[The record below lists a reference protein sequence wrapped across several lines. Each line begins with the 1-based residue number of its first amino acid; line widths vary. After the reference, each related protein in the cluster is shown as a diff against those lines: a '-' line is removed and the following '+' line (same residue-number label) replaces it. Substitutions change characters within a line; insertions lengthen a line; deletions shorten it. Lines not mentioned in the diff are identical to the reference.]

1 MLHGPNEFLIHEVV
15 VGFRSSVL
23 PEELRDVNTLILDGS
38 VVDMDEIVNSVFT
51 PPFMSNSRLV
61 LVEGL
66 LAKFGSRAKKSSSRS
81 TNLGNWS
88 DFVGRITRIPD
99 TTILVFKEGDLT
111 SGNALLNKLSAVAD
125 VRRFPDMGRAEVIE
139 WIEERARNMGLE
151 IEYSAKKLLAEY
163 VGSELRVLNSELGKL
178 SLYKGTDTVKRQDII
193 NIVADVREES
203 IFMAVD
209 ATVQGQVGRSL
220 KLVRSLIYSGYN
232 PAVIIRMIERQVR
245 LLILAK
251 HLRVSGIPRST
262 WPKKLSLS
270 GYPLRKTLA
279 QEGSFSRSELEE
291 FHNRILAYDLR
302 VRMGDLSEEMGLDM
316 LLLESGM
323 KG

>member
-1 MLHGPNEFLIHEVV
+1 
-15 VGFRSSVL
+15 
-23 PEELRDVNTLILDGS
+23 
-38 VVDMDEIVNSVFT
+38 
-51 PPFMSNSRLV
+51 
-61 LVEGL
+61 
-66 LAKFGSRAKKSSSRS
+66 
-81 TNLGNWS
+81 
-88 DFVGRITRIPD
+88 
-99 TTILVFKEGDLT
+99 
-111 SGNALLNKLSAVAD
+111 
-125 VRRFPDMGRAEVIE
+125 MGQAEVIK

-209 ATVQGQVGRSL
+209 AAVQGQVGRSL

-232 PAVIIRMIERQVR
+232 PAGVIRMIERQVR

-251 HLRVSGIPRST
+251 HLRVSGIPRSS

-279 QEGSFSRSELEE
+279 QEVSFSRSELEE

-302 VRMGDLSEEMGLDM
+302 VRTGGLSEEMGLDM
-316 LLLESGM
+316 LLLESAV

>member
-15 VGFRSSVL
+15 LGFRSDVL

-66 LAKFGSRAKKSSSRS
+66 LARFGSRAKKSSSRS
-81 TNLGNWS
+81 TNLGNWV
-88 DFVGRITRIPD
+88 DFIGQITGIPD

-209 ATVQGQVGRSL
+209 AAVQGQVGRSL

-279 QEGSFSRSELEE
+279 QEVSFSRSELEE

-316 LLLESGM
+316 LLLESAV

>member
-15 VGFRSSVL
+15 VGFRSGVL

-66 LAKFGSRAKKSSSRS
+66 LGKFDSRAKKSSSRS
-81 TNLGNWS
+81 TNLGNWA

-111 SGNALLNKLSAVAD
+111 SGNVLLNKLSAVAD
-125 VRRFPDMGRAEVIE
+125 VRRFPDMGRAEVIK

-151 IEYSAKKLLAEY
+151 MEYSAKKLLAEY

-178 SLYKGTDTVKRQDII
+178 SLYKGTDTVKRRDIM

-209 ATVQGQVGRSL
+209 AAVQGQVGRSL

-232 PAVIIRMIERQVR
+232 PAVVIRMIERQVR

-279 QEGSFSRSELEE
+279 QEVSFSRSELEE
-291 FHNRILAYDLR
+291 FHNRILACDLR
-302 VRMGDLSEEMGLDM
+302 VRTGGLSEEMGLDM
-316 LLLESGM
+316 LLLESAV